1 MSTNFIQNSKF
12 PHLLLLVGSFVG
24 RRLRGAGILDLLGIP
39 VLAAAPVLAPVT
51 AVSPE
56 EDLVTIDVLAG
67 LDLLKISSCLLVL
80 FSSEPR
86 TGRFVAGVAEG
97 LVPATLLLSANF
109 FMSDLPASPV
119 FILDTAPPIFGAALF
134 NLGLLTGFF
143 LADSVESDVGCPGF
157 DKPLLG
163 IGAAFEVEDLTLG
176 VAGLEIEV
184 LFLTAGVEV
193 APLLT
198 RGVACFFTATLGA
211 AFSSFSVS
219 NVPAVVDLEL
229 E

>member
-1 MSTNFIQNSKF
+1 M
-12 PHLLLLVGSFVG
+12 LLLVGSLVG

-56 EDLVTIDVLAG
+56 EDLVTVDVLAG
-67 LDLLKISSCLLVL
+67 LDLVDVSSCLLVL
-80 FSSEPR
+80 FSREPR

-97 LVPATLLLSANF
+97 LVPVTLLLSANF
-109 FMSDLPASPV
+109 LMSDLPASPV
-119 FILDTAPPIFGAALF
+119 FILDTALPIFGAALF
-134 NLGLLTGFF
+134 NLDLLAGFF
-143 LADSVESDVGCPGF
+143 LADSVESDVAWLGF

-176 VAGLEIEV
+176 VAGLEMEV
-184 LFLTAGVEV
+184 LFLRLGVEV

-198 RGVACFFTATLGA
+198 RGVACFFTTTLGA